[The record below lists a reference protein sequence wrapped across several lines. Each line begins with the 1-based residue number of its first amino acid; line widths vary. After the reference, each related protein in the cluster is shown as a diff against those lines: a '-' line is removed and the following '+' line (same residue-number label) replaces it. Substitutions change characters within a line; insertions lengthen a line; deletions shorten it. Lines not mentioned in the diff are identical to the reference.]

1 MSLYGSLAAPLLFTL
16 DPERAHG
23 VAIAAL
29 KLGIVPTAG
38 GLDEPA
44 LRTSVWGLG
53 FPNPLGLAAGFDKN
67 AEIADALLKR
77 GFGFVEIGT
86 VTPRPQAGNPKP
98 RLFRLAEDEA
108 VINRLGF
115 NGDGLAA
122 VRTRLAAR
130 AKTNGIV
137 GANIGRN
144 RDSTDEIADYVQGVA
159 TLGPLADYLVI
170 NVSSP
175 NTPGLRDLQ
184 ARTRLADLLHPVLA
198 ARDAI
203 APVPP
208 PLLVKVAPD
217 LNETEIRDIAE
228 VALAARV
235 DGIIATNTTVERPAT
250 LRSAWKDETGGL
262 SGRPLF
268 ARATRVLHELYAA
281 TGGKLPLVGVG
292 GIFSGGDALAKIKAG
307 ASLVQLY
314 TAFVF
319 RGPNVAREIARELT
333 VHLAAEGFVSV
344 VDAVGA
350 AHR

>member
-1 MSLYGSLAAPLLFTL
+1 MSLYRRLAAPLLYTL

-23 VAIAAL
+23 LAISAL
-29 KLGIVPTAG
+29 KLGIIPVRG
-38 GLDEPA
+38 RIDEPA
-44 LRTSVWGLG
+44 LRTSLWGLD
-53 FPNPLGLAAGFDKN
+53 FSNPLGLAAGFDKN
-67 AEIADALLKR
+67 AEVFGALLR
-77 GFGFVEIGT
+77 QGFGFVEIGT

-98 RLFRLAEDEA
+98 RLFRLAQDEA

-122 VRTRLAAR
+122 VRARLAAR
-130 AKTNGIV
+130 ASTSGIV
-137 GANIGRN
+137 GANVGRN
-144 RDSTDEIADYVQGVA
+144 RDSTDEIADYVHGVTA
-159 TLGPLADYLVI
+159 LGPLADYLVV

-184 ARTRLADLLHPVLA
+184 ARDRLADLLHSVVA

-217 LNETEIRDIAE
+217 LNEAEIRDIAE
-228 VALAARV
+228 VALAACV
-235 DGIIATNTTVERPAT
+235 DGIIATNTTVDRPAT
-250 LRSAWKDETGGL
+250 LRSARKDEAGGL

-268 ARATRVLHELYAA
+268 ARSTRVLHEFYAA
-281 TGGKLPLVGVG
+281 TGGALPLIGVG
-292 GIFSGGDALAKIKAG
+292 GVFSGSDALAKIKAG

-314 TAFVF
+314 TALVF

-344 VDAVGA
+344 ADAVGA